1 MSEEDT
7 EHPRDDDRN
16 DEVPGSPAP
25 DPEEEQGD
33 AEDDPQAD

>member
-1 MSEEDT
+1 MSQEDT
-7 EHPRDDDRN
+7 QHPRDDDRN

-25 DPEEEQGD
+25 DPEDDQGD